1 MENSLIK
8 LKRILISMT
17 DKELKEM
24 DLWIN
29 NEREIRAFAIDDN
42 AISIF
47 TEDTDLKVNGRNW

>member
-8 LKRILISMT
+8 LKRILIAMT

-29 NEREIRAFAIDDN
+29 NEREIKAFAVDDT

-47 TEDTDLKVNGRNW
+47 TESADLKVNGRNW